1 MDSGPFAC
9 SGICACHFNYGKYLM
24 QPGGRG
30 RGRGKGQGARAE
42 EAGRDHIIINAK
54 SVAHSNK

>member
-1 MDSGPFAC
+1 
-9 SGICACHFNYGKYLM
+9 M

-30 RGRGKGQGARAE
+30 KGQGAE